1 MDDQITI
8 DGDEER
14 NLVSAILEWV
24 EAKGV
29 AMTIRE
35 TANELLESG
44 FFSDKEIGLEALRYK
59 WARSKVKQAFD
70 QKAVNGFPHLTA
82 VTAGR
87 DPIYKR
93 YEQLVFNDYT
103 FIIESRIK
111 SAFQDYE
118 KLVSWHEDCRK
129 RFGHAPSIPDL
140 EF

>member
-14 NLVSAILEWV
+14 NLGAAILEWV
-24 EAKGV
+24 SKQRKAF
-29 AMTIRE
+29 TIRE
-35 TANELLESG
+35 AANELLESG
-44 FFSDKEIGLEALRYK
+44 FFTEKEMNLDGLKYK
-59 WARSKVKQAFD
+59 WARHQVKRAFGVL
-70 QKAVNGFPHLTA
+70 ASNGFPQMVP
-82 VTAGR
+82 VTDGQ

-118 KLVSWHEDCRK
+118 KLVSWQKDCK
-129 RFGHAPSIPDL
+129 ERFGHAPSIPDL